1 MLKIRMFAALLLSGL
16 ALQVQAATDA
26 ASGASSDA
34 NWALFAAGLVA
45 IGSLKRWQ
53 GQINTR

>member
-1 MLKIRMFAALLLSGL
+1 MLKLRLFAAVLLSGL
-16 ALQVQAATDA
+16 ALQAQAATDA
-26 ASGASSDA
+26 AAGDA